1 MSQIKTQRMGRI
13 LAAGSKDRVDEV
25 IEILAKLNAIHFIEY
40 DGTDDGFNLGTPK
53 EESEV
58 VGKRLNKLRSAASII
73 SFNGPKSMISADK
86 VREELDN
93 SLTDAVEQLLQ
104 KSSQFESLENSLSSV
119 KEQKEILELLS
130 CLEVDVD
137 LLSGYSSLSS
147 FVGTISGSFSQIES
161 EIDNGEIPCIY
172 YHGTSNGVKVVGV
185 FVRNEFSNRLQTNL
199 NQSGFQAINIPEN
212 MVGNPSLILS
222 DIQIKIDNIISEKA
236 SISDEI
242 KAWSEKYGPSLA
254 CGLEVLE
261 RDHDILTAPVK
272 IAVSNHAFFIDG
284 WIELSRSEEVQNAL
298 KDACLYTE
306 VTPFKVKAGG
316 GGHGHSDDHHHH
328 HQEMPPISYHE
339 RKLSKPMELLTDAV
353 GRPAYGRIDPTL
365 FMFVTYPIFFG
376 MMLGDMAYG
385 LVTLALG
392 AYVFSKAN
400 SNEMIELG
408 GKFLI
413 YIGLG
418 TLIFGYI
425 YAEFAGWEIFLYEKL
440 TYADGSYMKDSSD
453 HYMYSENLSP
463 VAFLAN
469 LYPFDLD
476 HGYGPAVELGYGINL
491 SFPFHRVGTHLN
503 DLIILTIYVGFFH
516 IIIGK
521 LIGFRDVLFYGTDH
535 GHVGLVAAFFEHGVW
550 ILLLIGGF
558 FFSYG
563 YLGSTKYGL
572 DVEHLMLPGAIVAL
586 SSVVML
592 IYTLYKY
599 HGIPIA
605 VSLILAPI
613 EAMGMMPSVISYVRL
628 FAVGIVGV
636 KIAETGNKLWEP
648 MMEAELY
655 LIPVFFIGW
664 LSVQMFAWALGIF
677 SPNIH
682 AARLHFVEWMRQ
694 YYDSSGEAFE
704 PFGFRSNFVEVE

>member
-13 LAAGSKDRVDEV
+13 LAAGSKGRIDEV
-25 IEILAKLNAIHFIEY
+25 LDILAKLNAIHFIEY
-40 DGTDDGFNLGTPK
+40 DGADDGFNLGTPK

-58 VGKRLNKLRSAASII
+58 VGKRLNKLRSAASIVN
-73 SFNGPKSMISADK
+73 FQGPKSPISADK
-86 VREELDN
+86 VRSELDN
-93 SLTDAVEQLLQ
+93 SLNEAVEQLLQ
-104 KSSQFESLENSLSSV
+104 KSSQLDSLRNSLSSAQ
-119 KEQKEILELLS
+119 EQKEILELLS
-130 CLEVDVD
+130 SLEIDID

-147 FVGTISGSFSQIES
+147 FVGTISGSIFEIES
-161 EIDNGEIPCIY
+161 KIDGGEFSGICSQGKFNGI
-172 YHGTSNGVKVVGV
+172 KVVAI
-185 FVRNEFSNRLQTNL
+185 FVRNEYSNHVQSSL

-212 MVGNPSLILS
+212 MIGKSSELLSELQVKINHLIL
-222 DIQIKIDNIISEKA
+222 EEE

-242 KAWSEKYGPSLA
+242 NAWSDEFGPSLA

-272 IAVSNHAFFIDG
+272 IAVSEHAFFIDG
-284 WIELSRSEEVQNAL
+284 WVEMSRSDEVQSAL
-298 KDACLYTE
+298 KNTCLYTE
-306 VTPFKVKAGG
+306 VTPFKINAGG
-316 GGHGHSDDHHHH
+316 GGHGHSGHHR
-328 HQEMPPISYHE
+328 QEMPPISYHE
-339 RKLSKPMELLTDAV
+339 RTLSKPMELLTDAV

-392 AYVFSKAN
+392 AYVLSRAN
-400 SNEMIELG
+400 SNEMIQLG

-425 YAEFAGWEIFLYEKL
+425 YAEFAGWEIFLYDKL
-440 TYADGSYMKDSSD
+440 TYADGSYMKDSSG

-469 LYPFDLD
+469 LYPLNLE
-476 HGYGPAVELGYGINL
+476 HGYGPVAELGYGITL
-491 SFPFHRVGTHLN
+491 AFPFHRVGTHLN

-535 GHVGLVAAFFEHGVW
+535 GHIGPVAAFFEHGVW

-563 YLGSTKYGL
+563 YLGSSKYGL

-586 SSVVML
+586 SSVAML
-592 IYTLYKY
+592 IWTLYKY

-648 MMEAELY
+648 MMEADAILV
-655 LIPVFFIGW
+655 PVFFIGW
-664 LSVQMFAWALGIF
+664 LSVQMFAWALGVF

>member
-86 VREELDN
+86 VRDELDN
-93 SLTDAVEQLLQ
+93 ILTDAVEQLLQ
-104 KSSQFESLENSLSSV
+104 KSSQLESLENSLSSA

-130 CLEVDVD
+130 CLDVDID

-147 FVGTISGSFSQIES
+147 FVGTVSGSFSQIES

-212 MVGNPSLILS
+212 MVGKPSLILS
-222 DIQIKIDNIISEKA
+222 DIQIKIDNLISEKA
-236 SISDEI
+236 TISDEI

-365 FMFVTYPIFFG
+365 W
-376 MMLGDMAYG
+376 
-385 LVTLALG
+385 
-392 AYVFSKAN
+392 N
-400 SNEMIELG
+400 
-408 GKFLI
+408 GKD
-413 YIGLG
+413 
-418 TLIFGYI
+418 
-425 YAEFAGWEIFLYEKL
+425 K
-440 TYADGSYMKDSSD
+440 
-453 HYMYSENLSP
+453 
-463 VAFLAN
+463 
-469 LYPFDLD
+469 
-476 HGYGPAVELGYGINL
+476 
-491 SFPFHRVGTHLN
+491 
-503 DLIILTIYVGFFH
+503 
-516 IIIGK
+516 
-521 LIGFRDVLFYGTDH
+521 
-535 GHVGLVAAFFEHGVW
+535 
-550 ILLLIGGF
+550 
-558 FFSYG
+558 
-563 YLGSTKYGL
+563 
-572 DVEHLMLPGAIVAL
+572 
-586 SSVVML
+586 VM
-592 IYTLYKY
+592 
-599 HGIPIA
+599 P
-605 VSLILAPI
+605 
-613 EAMGMMPSVISYVRL
+613 
-628 FAVGIVGV
+628 
-636 KIAETGNKLWEP
+636 
-648 MMEAELY
+648 
-655 LIPVFFIGW
+655 
-664 LSVQMFAWALGIF
+664 
-677 SPNIH
+677 
-682 AARLHFVEWMRQ
+682 
-694 YYDSSGEAFE
+694 
-704 PFGFRSNFVEVE
+704 